1 VRQYDFENSVGC
13 WVCMTAHAM
22 QRALNEE
29 LAPHGIT
36 YRQFQVLAW
45 LAMEGSLS
53 QTELAERMDIEPATL
68 VSVLNRMERD
78 GWVSREECAT
88 DRRKRIVRPTPRA
101 NPIWDQGVACAM
113 RVRERATAG
122 FEGEDLDRLK
132 SLLEGVLENL
142 TGSRMPVMT
151 VQQPVETVEN

>member
-1 VRQYDFENSVGC
+1 MRQYDFENSVGY
-13 WVCMTAHAM
+13 WICMSAHAM

-53 QTELAERMDIEPATL
+53 QTELADRMDIEPATL

-78 GWVSREECAT
+78 GWVTREECAN
-88 DRRKRIVRPTPRA
+88 DRRKRIIHPTPRA
-101 NPIWDQGVACAM
+101 NPIWDKAVACAVS
-113 RVRERATAG
+113 VREKATIG
-122 FEGEDLDRLK
+122 FSPEDVERVK
-132 SLLEGVLENL
+132 ALLGTVLENL
-142 TGSRMPVMT
+142 GTRHPAAM
-151 VQQPVETVEN
+151 QKIED